1 MATCRPSTIRADTC
15 EDTQHYK
22 RIYKQLSTN
31 TVMCVVAGV
40 CTDGARS
47 TRCHTGVSGRRRVR
61 CMDVDVVVAN
71 ELESSFCAIPAYRYL
86 QPTLARPAVMLH
98 PAEPAALPSALQPSA
113 ARPSCVG
120 AVTICV
126 FFVSKTIV

>member
-1 MATCRPSTIRADTC
+1 M
-15 EDTQHYK
+15 HYK

-31 TVMCVVAGV
+31 TVMCVFAGV

-61 CMDVDVVVAN
+61 CMDVVVAN
-71 ELESSFCAIPAYRYL
+71 ELESSFCAIPAYKYL

-98 PAEPAALPSALQPSA
+98 PAEPAALPSALQHRLRGQAALGQSPS
-113 ARPSCVG
+113 
-120 AVTICV
+120 
-126 FFVSKTIV
+126 VSLSRKPLFDVSH